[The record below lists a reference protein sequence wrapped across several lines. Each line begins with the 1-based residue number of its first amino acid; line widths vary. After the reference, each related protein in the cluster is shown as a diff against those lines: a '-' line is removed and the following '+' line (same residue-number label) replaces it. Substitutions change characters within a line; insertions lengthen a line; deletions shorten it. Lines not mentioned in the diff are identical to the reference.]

1 LQVKERVTS
10 HIQKPFQNAATWL
23 YQSRRR
29 LAIGGVGLL
38 ACFIGY
44 HAVFGANGFLVY
56 EQKRTE
62 SRKLRQDIIVLQQ
75 ENSQRQDHIKALTSD
90 PQAIEREA
98 RERLR
103 YARKGEVVYTLPPA
117 RQTPADK
124 K

>member
-1 LQVKERVTS
+1 MRTYFNKLVQDGT
-10 HIQKPFQNAATWL
+10 NWL

-29 LAIGGVGLL
+29 FAIAGVGLL

-56 EQKRTE
+56 RDKKAELRTLSQE
-62 SRKLRQDIIVLQQ
+62 IQALQQ
-75 ENSQRQDHIKALTSD
+75 DNANRQERIKALTSD

-103 YARKGEVVYTLPPA
+103 YARKGEIIYTLPQAKPTPPA
-117 RQTPADK
+117 K
-124 K
+124 KP

>member
-1 LQVKERVTS
+1 MTAR
-10 HIQKPFQNAATWL
+10 IQKLFQQATTWL

-56 EQKRTE
+56 LDKKTE
-62 SRKLRQDIIVLQQ
+62 SRKLQHELETLQQ
-75 ENSQRQDHIKALTSD
+75 DNAQREDRIKALTND
-90 PQAIEREA
+90 PQTIEREA
-98 RERLR
+98 REKLK
-103 YARKGEVVYTLPPA
+103 YARKGDVIYTLPPA
-117 RQTPADK
+117 RPVPAPK